1 MGETPCFMMMGR
13 EVTLPIDLVF
23 GKHTDQEP
31 KSLPD
36 YVEDFI
42 NRIEKVHEV
51 VMILDLLLGP
61 SCIWYKTFDK
71 TPVTVNGPHH
81 FI

>member
-1 MGETPCFMMMGR
+1 MHIPYYGS
-13 EVTLPIDLVF
+13 EVLFYLVYEVDPEHQF
-23 GKHTDQEP
+23 VVKPVGWYHLFVFP
-31 KSLPD
+31 WYGVSL
-36 YVEDFI
+36 FTW
-42 NRIEKVHEV
+42 
-51 VMILDLLLGP
+51 MILDLLLGP